1 MHDIKINRFLKKDKW
16 QSTYRQ
22 KKLVKMECRKRLKA
36 GKCQSQE
43 QSIVE
48 IMSQP
53 RRRPLEATS
62 HICGAQQH
70 NQEEAWPLFT
80 PDQTFL

>member
-1 MHDIKINRFLKKDKW
+1 
-16 QSTYRQ
+16 
-22 KKLVKMECRKRLKA
+22 MECRKRLKA

-80 PDQTFL
+80 PDQTFSLIKLVETCSNLSKLD

>member
-1 MHDIKINRFLKKDKW
+1 
-16 QSTYRQ
+16 
-22 KKLVKMECRKRLKA
+22 MECRKRLKA

-80 PDQTFL
+80 PPTISQEIHQKPSKISNIYHKKQLTFSELQ

>member
-1 MHDIKINRFLKKDKW
+1 
-16 QSTYRQ
+16 
-22 KKLVKMECRKRLKA
+22 MECRKRLKA

-80 PDQTFL
+80 PDQTYLRSKWSELVQACLKVFKLV

>member
-1 MHDIKINRFLKKDKW
+1 MAKYLP
-16 QSTYRQ
+16 T